1 MMLSADKIPLSG
13 QDSSQQQ
20 TRASIYETLTTLS
33 DEIINNIKTLSE
45 ESRYKIDEDIKAM
58 REASYRERSP
68 EAEYVARLFKKY
80 ADIATRLKNNKSNS
94 NNKDVIFG
102 RVEVPSFVYEGSPD
116 QIIGFEAAKRS
127 NIFYYRCTCILFSF
141 LCFVILSTVH
151 FINYGEVKPHDEF
164 LPNCAFNSQNIQ
176 GSFNLRPFRA
186 CIAAASCV
194 FVFNILFNTYYLLP
208 VDSSNHKYVPGLQT
222 LVEFFH
228 LKIGSDEIT
237 ISNSRAIVSD
247 GTTKV
252 ASFCKVFSKMIEVIL
267 DVTLTVFTLLV
278 CLSSSI
284 ILERGRRF
292 DMGDGSIIYYTIGT
306 FYETFEK
313 TSPLCVNQSPTSK
326 IRGGLAMLYLCL
338 FSLVMTVQVSLR
350 SYIHESKTKTDTPN
364 DARNISQ
371 THTLLSN
378 KELDDVV
385 EVSL

>member
-1 MMLSADKIPLSG
+1 MMSADKIPLSG

-33 DEIINNIKTLSE
+33 DDIINNIKILSD

-94 NNKDVIFG
+94 NKDVVFG
-102 RVEVPSFVYEGSPD
+102 KVEVPSFVYEGSPD
-116 QIIGFEAAKRS
+116 QIIGFEAAKNS

-151 FINYGEVKPHDEF
+151 YINYGEVKPHDEF
-164 LPNCAFNSQNIQ
+164 LPNCAYNSQTIS

-194 FVFNILFNTYYLLP
+194 FIFNILFNVYYLLP
-208 VDSSNHKYVPGLQT
+208 VDSSNHKFVPGLQT
-222 LVEFFH
+222 CVEWFH
-228 LKIGSDEIT
+228 VRFGSDEIT

-267 DVTLTVFTLLV
+267 DSSLTVFTLLV

-284 ILERGRRF
+284 ILER
-292 DMGDGSIIYYTIGT
+292 
-306 FYETFEK
+306 
-313 TSPLCVNQSPTSK
+313 
-326 IRGGLAMLYLCL
+326 
-338 FSLVMTVQVSLR
+338 
-350 SYIHESKTKTDTPN
+350 
-364 DARNISQ
+364 
-371 THTLLSN
+371 
-378 KELDDVV
+378 
-385 EVSL
+385 